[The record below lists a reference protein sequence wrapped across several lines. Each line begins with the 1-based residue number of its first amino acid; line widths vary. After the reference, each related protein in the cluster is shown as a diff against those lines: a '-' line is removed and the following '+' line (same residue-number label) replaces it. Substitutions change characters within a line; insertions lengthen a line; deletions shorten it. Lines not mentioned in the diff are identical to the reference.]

1 MNIMDTT
8 LKANN
13 FIITLLFVLFFFI
26 SCSKD
31 NDNEVP
37 IVITAEITD
46 IQQIFAYCGGTITSD
61 AGSLV
66 ISRGVCWS
74 TRQEPTIADD
84 TTIDG
89 NGAGSFTSRLS
100 SLFPD
105 SSYYVRA
112 YATNS
117 NGTGYGSTMSFTSQ
131 PYGDVSDIENNHYKT
146 LVLGGQEWM
155 AENLKVTRYSN
166 NEIIP
171 LIIDNTEWL
180 NQIKGAY
187 CNLNDDPTY
196 GQIYGRIYNR
206 LVTID
211 NQNVCPT
218 GWHIPSSDE
227 VLNLKSTVGV
237 EIINEIG
244 FFIKAGGRQPTT
256 TGYFLNSAALWTS
269 TEELDYSYI
278 YGSSLNPES
287 TGGNHHGFGIR
298 CIKD

>member
-1 MNIMDTT
+1 
-8 LKANN
+8 
-13 FIITLLFVLFFFI
+13 
-26 SCSKD
+26 
-31 NDNEVP
+31 
-37 IVITAEITD
+37 
-46 IQQIFAYCGGTITSD
+46 
-61 AGSLV
+61 
-66 ISRGVCWS
+66 
-74 TRQEPTIADD
+74 
-84 TTIDG
+84 
-89 NGAGSFTSRLS
+89 
-100 SLFPD
+100 
-105 SSYYVRA
+105 
-112 YATNS
+112 
-117 NGTGYGSTMSFTSQ
+117 
-131 PYGDVSDIENNHYKT
+131 
-146 LVLGGQEWM
+146 M